1 VQRAA
6 RVSFVFG
13 STIPTGNA
21 IEGGLLM
28 RANYHSVSGGTSA
41 GGLTRRQVVRGLAL
55 TASAAS
61 LSSVTGTARAV
72 SSDANDKVRAVL
84 ASLVEDTPEIGLQV
98 AAYLDGELVIDAWA
112 GMADPAAGKP
122 VDGDTL
128 FMLSSTT
135 KGVTATCMHLCV
147 EKHGLSYDL
156 PIVDVWPEFGAHG
169 KQNATLRMALAH
181 QTGVPQT
188 PVGYTPEWL
197 PDWDRMCRGIADLE
211 PMFPLGQR
219 TAYHSLNYGYINGEI
234 LRRVDGRTI
243 AQFLQEEIC
252 KPLGTDG
259 AYLGVPDSELGRVAV
274 LTDAPPAPADY
285 DARMVGEPAGSHVAE
300 AFNRRAVVQASIPG
314 SGGLFSARG
323 LARHYAMLANWG
335 ELDGVRVLPEARIRA
350 GIELQTYEW
359 DEIYRIRA
367 RRALGYRRGS
377 DTGPLASPEAFGHV
391 GGGGSFGYADPA
403 RRLGIGFAKNYFT
416 YLSGGAVNG
425 GRPPRAPSN
434 IVTEAVFDALELP
447 R

>member
-1 VQRAA
+1 L
-6 RVSFVFG
+6 
-13 STIPTGNA
+13 
-21 IEGGLLM
+21 GG
-28 RANYHSVSGGTSA
+28 V
-41 GGLTRRQVVRGLAL
+41 AL

-61 LSSVTGTARAV
+61 LAGITRTARAV
-72 SSDANDKVRAVL
+72 SSDANERVRAVL
-84 ASLVEDTPEIGLQV
+84 ASLVQDTPEIGLQV

-112 GMADPAAGKP
+112 GMADPSTGRL

-135 KGVTATCMHLCV
+135 KGVTATCLHLCV

-156 PIVDVWPEFGAHG
+156 PIVEVWPEFGAHG
-169 KQNATLRMALAH
+169 KERATLRHALAH

-197 PDWDRMCRGIADLE
+197 ADWDRMCRGIADLT
-211 PMFPLGQR
+211 PMFPIGER
-219 TAYHSLNYGYINGEI
+219 TAYHSLNYGHINGEI
-234 LRRVDGRTI
+234 LRRVDGRPI

-252 KPLGTDG
+252 APLGLDG
-259 AYLGVPDSELGRVAV
+259 AYLGVPDTELHRVAV
-274 LTDAPPAPADY
+274 LTDAPPAPAEY
-285 DARMVGEPAGSHVAE
+285 DARMVGEPAGSHVAD
-300 AFNRRAVVQASIPG
+300 AFNRREVVQASIPG

-350 GIELQTYEW
+350 GIELQSFEW

-367 RRALGYRRGS
+367 RRALGYRRGI

-403 RRLGIGFAKNYFT
+403 RRLAIGFAKNYFT
-416 YLSGGAVNG
+416 YLSGNAVNA

-434 IVTEAVFDALELP
+434 VVTEAVFEALELL

>member
-1 VQRAA
+1 
-6 RVSFVFG
+6 
-13 STIPTGNA
+13 
-21 IEGGLLM
+21 M
-28 RANYHSVSGGTSA
+28 
-41 GGLTRRQVVRGLAL
+41 
-55 TASAAS
+55 
-61 LSSVTGTARAV
+61 
-72 SSDANDKVRAVL
+72 
-84 ASLVEDTPEIGLQV
+84 QV

-112 GMADPAAGKP
+112 GMADPAAGRP

-156 PIVDVWPEFGAHG
+156 PIVEVWPEFGAHG

-211 PMFPLGQR
+211 PMFPLGER

-252 KPLGTDG
+252 KPLGIDG
-259 AYLGVPDSELGRVAV
+259 AYLGVPDSELKRVAV
-274 LTDAPPAPADY
+274 LTDAPPAPAEY
-285 DARMVGEPAGSHVAE
+285 DARMVGEPAGSRVAE
-300 AFNRRAVVQASIPG
+300 VFNRREVQQASIPG

-323 LARHYAMLANWG
+323 LARHYAMLAQLG
-335 ELDGVRVLPEARIRA
+335 
-350 GIELQTYEW
+350 
-359 DEIYRIRA
+359 RA
-367 RRALGYRRGS
+367 RRRARAARSPHPRRHRAAKLRVGRDLQDPRAARARLPARHRYRAARVARSVRSRRRRRLVRLCRSCAAARHRLREELLHVSERQRREPRPAAACAFQRRRGS
-377 DTGPLASPEAFGHV
+377 RLRCAGASAG
-391 GGGGSFGYADPA
+391 
-403 RRLGIGFAKNYFT
+403 
-416 YLSGGAVNG
+416 
-425 GRPPRAPSN
+425 
-434 IVTEAVFDALELP
+434 
-447 R
+447 

>member
-1 VQRAA
+1 MKAGDRA
-6 RVSFVFG
+6 S
-13 STIPTGNA
+13 SN
-21 IEGGLLM
+21 
-28 RANYHSVSGGTSA
+28 GTSTS
-41 GGLTRRQVVRGLAL
+41 GLTRRQAVQGLVL

-61 LSSVTGTARAV
+61 VLGVPKGAAAVT
-72 SSDANDKVRAVL
+72 SEANDRVRTVL
-84 ASLVEDTPEIGLQV
+84 RSLVDETPEIGLQV

-112 GMADPAAGKP
+112 GMADVASAKP
-122 VDGDTL
+122 VEGDTL

-147 EKHGLSYDL
+147 EKHGLSYDM
-156 PIVDVWPEFGAHG
+156 PIVEVWPEFGAHG
-169 KQNATLRMALAH
+169 KERATLRHALSH

-188 PVGYTPEWL
+188 PRGYTPEWL
-197 PDWDRMCRGIADLE
+197 SDWDRMCRGIADLA
-211 PMFPLGQR
+211 PMFPIGER

-234 LRRVDGRTI
+234 LRRVDGRPI

-252 KPLGTDG
+252 APLGIDG
-259 AYLGVPDSELGRVAV
+259 AYLGVPDSELDRVAV
-274 LTDAPPAPADY
+274 LTDAPPAPAEY

-300 AFNRRAVVQASIPG
+300 AFNRREVIQASIPG
-314 SGGLFSARG
+314 SGGVFSARG

-335 ELDGVRVLPEARIRA
+335 ALDGVRVLPEARIRA
-350 GIELQTYEW
+350 GIELHSFEW

-367 RRALGYRRGS
+367 RRALGYRLGR

-391 GGGGSFGYADPA
+391 GGGGSFAYADPA

-416 YLSGGAVNG
+416 YLSGGAVNA

-434 IVTEAVFDALELP
+434 IVAEAVFDALGLA

>member
-1 VQRAA
+1 MQVNDRPSN
-6 RVSFVFG
+6 R
-13 STIPTGNA
+13 STSTG
-21 IEGGLLM
+21 
-28 RANYHSVSGGTSA
+28 R
-41 GGLTRRQVVRGLAL
+41 LTRRRLVGGLAL
-55 TASAAS
+55 TGVAAS
-61 LSSVTGTARAV
+61 LAGITRTARAV
-72 SSDANDKVRAVL
+72 SSGANDKVRAVL
-84 ASLVEDTPEIGLQV
+84 ASLVQDTPEIGLQV

-112 GMADPAAGKP
+112 GMADAAAGRP

-135 KGVTATCMHLCV
+135 KGVTATYLHLCA

-156 PIVDVWPEFGAHG
+156 PIVEVWPEFGAHG
-169 KQNATLRMALAH
+169 KEKATLRMALAH

-197 PDWDRMCRGIADLE
+197 PDWDRMCRGIADLV
-211 PMFPLGQR
+211 PMFPLGER

-234 LRRVDGRTI
+234 LRRVDGRSI

-252 KPLGTDG
+252 EPLDIDG
-259 AYLGVPDSELGRVAV
+259 AYLGVPDRELHRVAV
-274 LTDAPPAPADY
+274 LTDGPPAPADY
-285 DARMVGEPAGSHVAE
+285 DARMVGEPAGSHVAD
-300 AFNRRAVVQASIPG
+300 AFNRREVVQASIPG

-350 GIELQTYEW
+350 GIELQTFEW

-367 RRALGYRRGS
+367 RRALGYRRGI

-403 RRLGIGFAKNYFT
+403 RQLGIGFAKNYFSYT
-416 YLSGGAVNG
+416 SGGAVNG

-434 IVTEAVFDALELP
+434 IVTEAVFDALGLAP
-447 R
+447 